1 MHNYATALVNKA
13 SHLVPNPYRHRIRG
27 HRVLITGAGSGIGR
41 LMALESADRGASEVV
56 VWDLSEARAKAVV
69 EELKAAGAR
78 ASYFVVDVTDQA
90 AVEAAA
96 DETGEIDIL
105 INNAG
110 IVSGEDFLDN
120 PQENVDRTFA
130 VNVRS
135 LYLTTRAF
143 LPGMIKRQRGT
154 VVTIASAAGLTGV
167 AKQTDYSPSKFAA
180 LGFAESLRVEMKERG
195 HRVNSL
201 VVCPFYINT
210 GMFEG
215 VKSKAPWLLP
225 VLEQEQVAV
234 HVIDAIEAGRH
245 QLVLP
250 WTARVAYV
258 GRLLPVRAYD
268 AIAKLIGTSS
278 SMDEFVGRKQTAPKS

>member
-1 MHNYATALVNKA
+1 MHNAATTLLHRAA
-13 SHLVPNPYRHRIRG
+13 QFIPNPYKLPLRG
-27 HRVLITGAGSGIGR
+27 QRVLITGGASGIGR
-41 LMALESADRGASEVV
+41 LMALECAQRNAAKVEI
-56 VWDLSEARAKAVV
+56 WDLSE
-69 EELKAAGAR
+69 EGAR
-78 ASYFVVDVTDQA
+78 AVVDEIESLGVAASYQVVDVTDQQ

-96 DETGEIDIL
+96 EHVGDIDIL

-110 IVSGEDFLDN
+110 IVSGEDFLEN

-143 LPGMIKRQRGT
+143 LPGMIRQNSGT
-154 VVTIASAAGLTGV
+154 IVTIASAAGLTGV

-180 LGFAESLRVEMKERG
+180 VGFAESLRVEMKERG

-215 VKSKAPWLLP
+215 AKSKAPWLLP
-225 VLEQEQVAV
+225 VLEQEEVAV

-278 SMDEFVGRKQTAPKS
+278 SMDEFVGRKEKASK